1 MEITRS
7 VFRYIEHEL
16 YNYEQTRKELEF
28 YREQVLEGTKVPE
41 VSVQKAPSD
50 TTASKAMQLTSSAF
64 VAQAER
70 VVRAVDRALEML
82 TTSHREL
89 FNLKY
94 KDCEQW
100 PDITIYM
107 GISDR
112 TYYRMRRELVI
123 TVGQQLGLI
132 NIE

>member
-1 MEITRS
+1 
-7 VFRYIEHEL
+7 
-16 YNYEQTRKELEF
+16 
-28 YREQVLEGTKVPE
+28 
-41 VSVQKAPSD
+41 
-50 TTASKAMQLTSSAF
+50 
-64 VAQAER
+64 